1 MNKITC
7 FTMTSFLI
15 GLFLSVATM
24 HFYFHWQLIPA
35 LTALVTGG
43 FLLFSLFMF
52 LLALMSLFL

>member
-1 MNKITC
+1 
-7 FTMTSFLI
+7 MTSFLI